1 MLCPHMELSEALT
14 AIIGAFKDD
23 KKLLID
29 KTVEFEGYYYS
40 DNDVHI
46 SRINLDEKH
55 PRRTKQEVI
64 DCINYL
70 EKRSQFQIW
79 NDKQGNEIDRRDLLA
94 SLIQWAIPG
103 PINFLLKQ
111 RTVNDT

>member
-1 MLCPHMELSEALT
+1 MPGYVVSSYGITEALA

-23 KKLLID
+23 MKLEVD

-40 DNDVHI
+40 DNDIQI
-46 SRINLDEKH
+46 SRINIDKRH

-64 DCINYL
+64 DCIDYL

-79 NDKQGNEIDRRDLLA
+79 KDKQGNEIDRRDY
-94 SLIQWAIPG
+94 
-103 PINFLLKQ
+103 
-111 RTVNDT
+111 